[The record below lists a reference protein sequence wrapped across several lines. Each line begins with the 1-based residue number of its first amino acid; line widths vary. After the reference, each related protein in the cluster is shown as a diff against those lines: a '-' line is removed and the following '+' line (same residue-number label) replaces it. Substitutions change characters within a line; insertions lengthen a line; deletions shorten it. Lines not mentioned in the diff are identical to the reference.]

1 MLFGAHKHH
10 NPVSILIPRNTSG
23 TRTHQRAPALQNR
36 KPCRQKH
43 GFLSLSR
50 VQGGSICAGCKGK
63 PLAVREAE
71 GRLAQQMLAF
81 AERSLGKLCFSRPR
95 SPEAERS
102 GPRHFAGFRR
112 KTESVIVGNY
122 TFAESAVPPS
132 PRAPNETHHTHER
145 KEVLPWQETMA
156 WIAPLSATSPEPKAI
171 SPTLKPTMSVRKPTT
186 GTRILSPNAV
196 I

>member
-1 MLFGAHKHH
+1 MLFGAHAHR
-10 NPVSILIPRNTSG
+10 NPVSSLISCDTYI
-23 TRTHQRAPALQNR
+23 TRTHQCAPSSQSR

-50 VQGGSICAGCKGK
+50 VQGGSTCAGCKGK
-63 PLAVREAE
+63 PLAVNEAE

-112 KTESVIVGNY
+112 KTESVIVGSY
-122 TFAESAVPPS
+122 TFAESAMPSS
-132 PRAPNETHHTHER
+132 PRAPNETHHTTKER
-145 KEVLPWQETMA
+145 LTIKSQAEMREKM
-156 WIAPLSATSPEPKAI
+156 
-171 SPTLKPTMSVRKPTT
+171 RK
-186 GTRILSPNAV
+186 I
-196 I
+196 

>member
-1 MLFGAHKHH
+1 MLFGAHAHRILE
-10 NPVSILIPRNTSG
+10 SILLSPYFHD
-23 TRTHQRAPALQNR
+23 TRTRHRAPPPQSR

-50 VQGGSICAGCKGK
+50 VQGGSTCAGCKGK
-63 PLAVREAE
+63 PLAVSEAE

-112 KTESVIVGNY
+112 KIESVIVGSY
-122 TFAESAVPPS
+122 TFAESAVPSS
-132 PRAPNETHHTHER
+132 PRAPNETHHTTKER
-145 KEVLPWQETMA
+145 LTIKSQAEMRG
-156 WIAPLSATSPEPKAI
+156 K
-171 SPTLKPTMSVRKPTT
+171 VRK
-186 GTRILSPNAV
+186 I
-196 I
+196 

>member
-1 MLFGAHKHH
+1 MLFGAHTHY
-10 NPVSILIPRNTSG
+10 NSISSFVSRDTFGI
-23 TRTHQRAPALQNR
+23 RTHHHAPTPQSR

-50 VQGGSICAGCKGK
+50 VQGGSACAGCKGK
-63 PLAVREAE
+63 PLAVNEAE

-112 KTESVIVGNY
+112 KTESVIVGSY
-122 TFAESAVPPS
+122 TFAESAVPSS
-132 PRAPNETHHTHER
+132 PRAPNETHHTTKER
-145 KEVLPWQETMA
+145 LTIKSQAEMRG
-156 WIAPLSATSPEPKAI
+156 K
-171 SPTLKPTMSVRKPTT
+171 VRK
-186 GTRILSPNAV
+186 I
-196 I
+196 

>member
-81 AERSLGKLCFSRPR
+81 AERSLGTLCLSRPR

-112 KTESVIVGNY
+112 KTESVIVGST
-122 TFAESAVPPS
+122 TFAESAAPLS
-132 PRAPNETHHTHER
+132 PRTPTATHHTTKER
-145 KEVLPWQETMA
+145 LTIKSQAEMRGKVKKFRRSKKS
-156 WIAPLSATSPEPKAI
+156 IAKLASRRMPA
-171 SPTLKPTMSVRKPTT
+171 
-186 GTRILSPNAV
+186 
-196 I
+196 